1 MLGLRIFLFACTT
14 CMLTACGGGGGS
26 ASSANI
32 ESSSPIPPT
41 TDTVNEI
48 KITVE
53 KWSASSNYPNQAFV
67 SLEICQPQTTN
78 CQTIPHI
85 LVDTGS
91 YGLRLLS
98 SAISIPLTQSQVNNS
113 PLAEC
118 THFISGYTWGGIY
131 STDIKL
137 GTQTAA
143 AVPIQL
149 IDGNYAQIPG
159 SCSSGGGA
167 AMHTQ
172 AALGA
177 NGILGIGSFQQDC
190 PGCASRAITAHYY
203 TCSILPCSP
212 TAVALSQQVTNPVA
226 MLPTNDNG
234 VVISL
239 PAVDPNGQISA
250 SGSLTFGIDT
260 NTKNSITSE
269 TVFKLDASGYIST
282 TYAGRV
288 YTQSFIDSGSNGL
301 FFTDTSMNRCSI
313 SVGFYCPS
321 AELTKTATISSG
333 TISTTITFKV
343 GNAESI
349 SNTFAVQPNLAGLG
363 TSFDWGLPF
372 FYGRKVFVSIS
383 GKSAQGGT
391 TPFVAF

>member
-1 MLGLRIFLFACTT
+1 
-14 CMLTACGGGGGS
+14 
-26 ASSANI
+26 
-32 ESSSPIPPT
+32 
-41 TDTVNEI
+41 VNEI

-53 KWSASSNYPNQAFV
+53 KWSASYNYPNQAFV

-78 CQTIPHI
+78 CQTIPHV

-149 IDGNYAQIPG
+149 IDGNYAQIPS

-190 PGCASRAITAHYY
+190 PSCASRAITAHYY
-203 TCSILPCSP
+203 TCSILPCTP

-239 PAVDPNGQISA
+239 PAVDSNGQISA
-250 SGSLTFGIDT
+250 SGTLTFGIDT

-269 TVFKLDASGYIST
+269 TVFKLDASGYLST

-301 FFTDTSMNRCSI
+301 FFTDPSMNRCSI
-313 SVGFYCPS
+313 SVGFYCPN

-333 TISTTITFKV
+333 TSSATITFKV
-343 GNAESI
+343 GNAESV
-349 SNTFAVQPNLAGLG
+349 SNTIAVQPNLAGLG
-363 TSFDWGLPF
+363 SSFDWGLPF

-383 GKSAQGGT
+383 GKTAQGGT